1 MDVVHAARMMAET
14 WAAWGT
20 SLNCRSS
27 MRFFSRGFTE
37 GLFSL
42 GGVSVKS
49 GRLPRCV
56 RGVASSWEKDVSK
69 LQEE

>member
-1 MDVVHAARMMAET
+1 MGDISKLPFFDA
-14 WAAWGT
+14 
-20 SLNCRSS
+20 L
-27 MRFFSRGFTE
+27 FFSRGFTE

-56 RGVASSWEKDVSK
+56 CGVASLWEKDVSK